1 MLGPHP
7 RPSPAGGRGSFVA
20 GSSIVI
26 RVAFLRHAATAWN
39 AERRLQGR
47 RDLPLS
53 ADGRA
58 AVAGW
63 WLPEEVAGWRWTTSP
78 LVRARE
84 TAALLGFPEAAAEP
98 LLIEMDWGGWEG
110 RTVAALRSALGPAM
124 AAAEAKGL
132 DLRPPGGETPRE
144 VRERVRRFF
153 RKTAAAAAESG
164 PTVAV
169 THKGVIRAALALA
182 TGWDMRSEPP
192 VRLRWDALHL
202 FAVATDGTPSVD
214 RLNIS
219 LAGS

>member
-1 MLGPHP
+1 MT
-7 RPSPAGGRGSFVA
+7 
-20 GSSIVI
+20 

-53 ADGRA
+53 EAGRA
-58 AVAGW
+58 AVAAW
-63 WLPEEVAGWRWTTSP
+63 RLPAEIAGWRWTASP

-84 TAALLGFPEAAAEP
+84 TAALLGFPDAAAEP

-124 AAAEAKGL
+124 TAAEAKGL
-132 DLRPPGGETPRE
+132 DLRPPGGESPRE

-153 RKTAAAAAESG
+153 RKVAKGAAAQDAA
-164 PTVAV
+164 VAV

-182 TGWDMRSEPP
+182 TGWDMRSDPP

-202 FAVATDGTPSVD
+202 FAVAADGTPSVD
-214 RLNIS
+214 RLNIP
-219 LAGS
+219 LDAP